1 MTDGVPFN
9 NLRMLVDDL
18 CRRFLQQESPEV
30 IEIPDSPPPVIEIP
44 DSPPVIEI
52 PDSPPATPQAM
63 VVEDEVIDLTA
74 DDGPLTQDFCCN
86 DEERETTA
94 ARENLPTVSM
104 KD

>member
-52 PDSPPATPQAM
+52 PDSPPPAM
-63 VVEDEVIDLTA
+63 VVEDEVIDLT
-74 DDGPLTQDFCCN
+74 DDGP
-86 DEERETTA
+86 
-94 ARENLPTVSM
+94 
-104 KD
+104 